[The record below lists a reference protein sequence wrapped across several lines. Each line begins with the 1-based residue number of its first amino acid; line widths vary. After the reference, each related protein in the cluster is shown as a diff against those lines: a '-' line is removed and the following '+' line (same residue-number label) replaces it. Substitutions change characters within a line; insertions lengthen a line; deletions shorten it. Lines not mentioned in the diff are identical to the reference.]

1 MKTQDHELDT
11 LIRAALSAEERTMFD
26 RLGEPS
32 LPELMTESFRGRRRW
47 INVYATVVTFAFFG
61 LAVVSAVKI
70 FQTDEVVDI
79 LRWGLG
85 FGLGL
90 AVSLALKVWFWLDMQ
105 RHSLSREIKRIELAV
120 AHLAHELNSHKG
132 PSS

>member
-11 LIRAALSAEERTMFD
+11 LIREALSAEERAVFD

-32 LPELMTESFRGRRRW
+32 LPELMTESFRGRLRW
-47 INVYATVVTFAFFG
+47 INVYASVMSFIFFT
-61 LAVVSAVKI
+61 LAIVSAVKI
-70 FQTDEVVDI
+70 FQTDEVVVI

-105 RHSLSREIKRIELAV
+105 RYSLSREIKRIELAV
-120 AHLAHELNSHKG
+120 AHLASELKSPG
-132 PSS
+132 APRA

>member
-1 MKTQDHELDT
+1 MKTQDQELDT
-11 LIRAALSAEERTMFD
+11 LIREALSAEERAVFD

-32 LPELMTESFRGRRRW
+32 LPELMTESFRGRLRW
-47 INVYATVVTFAFFG
+47 LNVYATVVTFAFFA

-70 FQTDEVVDI
+70 FQTDEVVTM

-120 AHLAHELNSHKG
+120 AHLASELKSPG
-132 PSS
+132 APQA